1 MKKKTLYT
9 LNVGDQEYEDME
21 GEEDKDNTATT
32 GLLYSEADRCPIC
45 LNCLLEKEIG
55 FPESCNHVF
64 CMTCILKWAETL
76 ASCPIDRKPFQAVF
90 KVSALEGCVKVQV
103 KRQLRETKDKINET
117 SFKKLL
123 SYHENSKSSMRKY
136 IIRDDLLS
144 AKLQDL
150 KIHRKTKHSE
160 MGGKKNAT
168 IKIKKPRRSNQCTSQ
183 YFRNFFSNM
192 FSSSSNTGES
202 SFTCRAYCTEF
213 IEVNEVSALIR
224 QKRQELELSWF
235 PDTLPGIG
243 RIGFIPWNI
252 ETEVL
257 PPIPSVLPRTIFP
270 TSTISL
276 ENFGT
281 SCKGYALAHTQ
292 EGEEKKQT
300 SGTSNT
306 RGSRRKPAATTPTR
320 RSTRNTRA
328 ETVTQSQ
335 RSPVSNN
342 SGCDAPENNNPSV
355 SVSSSAESEKQTRQ
369 APKRKSVRRGRKPP
383 LLKKKLRSSAP
394 PPEKSSSSDSVDE
407 ETAESDT
414 PPVLEKEHQS
424 DEESSNTFTVQ
435 TDVKNKSANGLK
447 SCSEQIE
454 ESEEHIENH
463 DTEEKVESLYS
474 ESCIQN
480 PPVLVEEEEEVQKV
494 ENTGIEDIQKVE
506 NTVIEDIQKVENTGI
521 EEIQKVENTGIED
534 IQKVETTGIEE
545 IKKVDNTGIEEIQ
558 KTENTGIEEI
568 QKTENTGI
576 EEIQKV
582 ENTGIEEIQKVE
594 NTDNEEIQKVE
605 NTDNEEIQ
613 KVENTDNEEIQKVE
627 NTDNEEIQKVEN
639 TDNEAYVFC
648 LESEISENISEKDDD
663 LLENQDQVSGPSE
676 SEVKDIC
683 TDHSPNDSLTCSA
696 SEMEVQ
702 QPIPNLDELS
712 ENAEVVVDE
721 EKVVEVN
728 EEKVKDVNDEEVRE
742 STIVETI
749 DHEDSTV
756 KADQLVDSPK
766 LEFSEGGIIQRVDK
780 TSIESSEIQLPGH
793 VETED
798 AEIITT
804 CDTSGNENFKSIQ
817 DSENNLLKINL
828 NTKLDTSLEEKIDSL
843 VEHPRSTE
851 LPNTHIEQIQKH
863 FSEDNNE
870 MIPMECDSFCSDQNE
885 SGIEL
890 SVNADA
896 KQLNRNSAEHGSQNN
911 MPSSDSVSEKVETLS
926 QPFESPTDMIDK
938 AKKPRTRRSRF
949 HSPSTTWS
957 PNKDTAREKK
967 RSQSPSPKRETGK
980 ESRKSQSPSPKKE
993 SARGR
998 RKSRSQS
1005 PKKDIAKER
1014 SQSQSRSPKKD
1025 STRDGKRSESLSPKR
1040 DTSRENRRSQ
1050 SRVKDYSPR
1059 EKSRSQSR
1067 ERESDRDGPRRER
1080 ERRNRRWSRSRSRSR
1095 SPSRSRTKSKSS
1107 SFGRNDR
1114 DNYSPRWKER
1124 WANDGWRCPRGNDRY
1139 RKSDPEKQNE
1149 NTRKEKNDISPDTDD
1164 PNSADKHRIDCPS
1177 WVTEKINSG
1186 PDPRTRNPEKVKDS
1200 HWEENRNENSGNSW
1214 NKNFGSGWM
1223 SNRGRGNR
1231 GRGTYR
1237 GSFAYIDQSEN
1248 RWQNQKPLSGNSNG
1262 SGNESFKFVEQ
1273 QPYKRKGEQEF
1284 SFDTPADRSGWTSAS
1299 SWAVR
1304 KTLPADVQNYYSRR
1318 GRNSSGSQSGWMR
1331 QEEETTEQDS
1341 NLKDQTNQQGDCSQ
1355 LPINMMQPQ
1364 MNVMPQQMNAQ
1375 HQPMNLFP
1383 YPVPGVHAPLMNI
1396 QRNPFNIHPQLPL
1409 HLHTGVPLIQVAA
1422 PTSVS
1427 QGLPPPP
1434 PPPPPSQQVHYIA
1447 SQPDGKQLQGIPGA
1461 SHVSNSM
1468 STPVLPAP
1476 TAAPGNMET
1485 VQGPSSGN
1493 TSSSSHSKASNAAV
1507 KLAESKVSVTVE
1519 ASADSSKTDKKL
1531 QIQEKAAQEVKLAIK
1546 PFYQNKDITKEEY
1559 KEIVRKA
1566 VDKVCHSKSGEVNST
1581 KVANLVKAYVDK
1593 YKYSRKGSQ
1602 KKTLEEPVSTEKHIG

>member
-9 LNVGDQEYEDME
+9 LNVEDQEYEDME
-21 GEEDKDNTATT
+21 GEENGDNAATT
-32 GLLYSEADRCPIC
+32 GLLYNEADRCPIC
-45 LNCLLEKEIG
+45 LNCLLEKEVG

-90 KVSALEGCVKVQV
+90 KFSALEGCVKVQV
-103 KRQLRETKDKINET
+103 KRQLREIKDKKHES
-117 SFKKLL
+117 SFKEQL
-123 SYHENSKSSMRKY
+123 SCHENSKSCIRKKV
-136 IIRDDLLS
+136 IIREDLLS
-144 AKLQDL
+144 AKFYDL
-150 KIHRKTKHSE
+150 KMIHRNSPYGE
-160 MGGKKNAT
+160 MGGKKNAA
-168 IKIKKPRRSNQCTSQ
+168 IKINKPQRSNQCTSQ
-183 YFRNFFSNM
+183 CFRSFFSNM
-192 FSSSSNTGES
+192 FSSSSHTGES
-202 SFTCRAYCTEF
+202 SFTYRAYCTEF
-213 IEVNEVSALIR
+213 IEVNEISALIR

-257 PPIPSVLPRTIFP
+257 PLISSVLPRTIFP

-281 SCKGYALAHTQ
+281 SCKEYALAHTQ
-292 EGEEKKQT
+292 EGEEKQQT

-328 ETVTQSQ
+328 ETVSQSQ
-335 RSPVSNN
+335 RSLVSNN
-342 SGCDAPENNNPSV
+342 SGFDAPGNNNPKV
-355 SVSSSAESEKQTRQ
+355 SVSSSAESQKQTKQ
-369 APKRKSVRRGRKPP
+369 PPKRKSVRRGRKPP
-383 LLKKKLRSSAP
+383 LLKKKLRSSVP

-424 DEESSNTFTVQ
+424 DIACSNTCTVE
-435 TDVKNKSANGLK
+435 TDVENQSANCSK
-447 SCSEQIE
+447 SGNQQIE
-454 ESEEHIENH
+454 EREEHTENH
-463 DTEEKVESLYS
+463 DIEERVEFSYS
-474 ESCIQN
+474 ESCTQDT
-480 PPVLVEEEEEVQKV
+480 PVLVGQEK
-494 ENTGIEDIQKVE
+494 
-506 NTVIEDIQKVENTGI
+506 
-521 EEIQKVENTGIED
+521 EIQKLENTSIEA
-534 IQKVETTGIEE
+534 KVI
-545 IKKVDNTGIEEIQ
+545 
-558 KTENTGIEEI
+558 
-568 QKTENTGI
+568 
-576 EEIQKV
+576 
-582 ENTGIEEIQKVE
+582 
-594 NTDNEEIQKVE
+594 
-605 NTDNEEIQ
+605 
-613 KVENTDNEEIQKVE
+613 
-627 NTDNEEIQKVEN
+627 
-639 TDNEAYVFC
+639 C
-648 LESEISENISEKDDD
+648 LECDISRNIFEKIGDP
-663 LLENQDQVSGPSE
+663 LENQDQILGPSE
-676 SEVKDIC
+676 SEVKADIC
-683 TDHSPNDSLTCSA
+683 TDHPPNDFLTCSA
-696 SEMEVQ
+696 SEMEVH
-702 QPIPNLDELS
+702 QPVSSPIGELP
-712 ENAEVVVDE
+712 ENAVSV
-721 EKVVEVN
+721 VN
-728 EEKVKDVNDEEVRE
+728 EEKMRE
-742 STIVETI
+742 SLRVEIT
-749 DHEDSTV
+749 DHKDSTV
-756 KADQLVDSPK
+756 KTEEHVESPK
-766 LEFSEGGIIQRVDK
+766 VESSKGEIIQTMDK
-780 TSIESSEIQLPGH
+780 ISIESSESQLFGR

-798 AEIITT
+798 AEIIAA
-804 CDTSGNENFKSIQ
+804 CDTSENENFSSIQ
-817 DSENNLLKINL
+817 DSENNLLKN
-828 NTKLDTSLEEKIDSL
+828 NRPHTTKLDKSLEGKTESL
-843 VEHPRSTE
+843 DPRSTE

-885 SGIEL
+885 SEIEA
-890 SVNADA
+890 SVSADS
-896 KQLNRNSAEHGSQNN
+896 KQLNENSMAHSSENN
-911 MPSSDSVSEKVETLS
+911 MLSSDPANEKVENIS
-926 QPFESPTDMIDK
+926 QPSESPVDIIDK
-938 AKKPRTRRSRF
+938 SKKPRTRRSRF

-957 PNKDTAREKK
+957 PNKDTVQEKK

-980 ESRKSQSPSPKKE
+980 ESRRSRSPSPKKE

-1005 PKKDIAKER
+1005 PKKDIARER
-1014 SQSQSRSPKKD
+1014 RRSQSRSPKRD
-1025 STRDGKRSESLSPKR
+1025 STRDGKRSESLSPRR

-1050 SRVKDYSPR
+1050 SRLKDSSPR
-1059 EKSRSQSR
+1059 EKSRSRSR
-1067 ERESDRDGPRRER
+1067 ERESDRDGQRRDRDR
-1080 ERRNRRWSRSRSRSR
+1080 ERRTRRWSRSRSRSR

-1114 DNYSPRWKER
+1114 DSYSPRWKER
-1124 WANDGWRCPRGNDRY
+1124 WTSDGWRCPRGNDRY

-1149 NTRKEKNDISPDTDD
+1149 NTRKQKSDISSVADD
-1164 PNSADKHRIDCPS
+1164 PNSSDKHRNDCPN

-1200 HWEENRNENSGNSW
+1200 HWEENKNENSGNFW
-1214 NKNFGSGWM
+1214 NKNFGSGWV

-1231 GRGTYR
+1231 GRGTYK
-1237 GSFAYIDQSEN
+1237 GSFAYTDQNEN
-1248 RWQNQKPLSGNSNG
+1248 RWQNRKPLSGNSNS

-1273 QPYKRKGEQEF
+1273 QPYKRKSEQEF

-1318 GRNSSGSQSGWMR
+1318 GRNSSGPQSGWMR

-1341 NLKDQTNQQGDCSQ
+1341 NLKDPTNQQVDGSQ

-1364 MNVMPQQMNAQ
+1364 MNVMQQQMNAQ
-1375 HQPMNLFP
+1375 HQPMNIFP
-1383 YPVPGVHAPLMNI
+1383 YPVGVHASLMNI

-1409 HLHTGVPLIQVAA
+1409 HLHTGVPLMQVAA

-1434 PPPPPSQQVHYIA
+1434 PPPPPSQQVNYIA
-1447 SQPDGKQLQGIPGA
+1447 SQPDGKQLQGIPSA
-1461 SHVSNSM
+1461 SHVSSNM

-1476 TAAPGNMET
+1476 TAAPGNMGT

-1602 KKTLEEPVSTEKHIG
+1602 KKTLEEPVSTEKNIG

>member
-1 MKKKTLYT
+1 MKKKTVYT

-21 GEEDKDNTATT
+21 GEEDKDNTATA

-45 LNCLLEKEIG
+45 LNCLLEKEVG

-64 CMTCILKWAETL
+64 CMTCILKWAETQ

-90 KVSALEGCVKVQV
+90 KISSLEGCVKVQV
-103 KRQLRETKDKINET
+103 KRQLREAKDKINES
-117 SFKKLL
+117 SFKKQL
-123 SYHENSKSSMRKY
+123 SCHENSKSCMRKN
-136 IIRDDLLS
+136 IGEDLLS
-144 AKLQDL
+144 AKLYDL
-150 KIHRKTKHSE
+150 KMHRKTKYSE

-168 IKIKKPRRSNQCTSQ
+168 MKIKKLRRSNQCTSQ
-183 YFRNFFSNM
+183 SFRNSFFNM
-192 FSSSSNTGES
+192 FSSTSHTGDS

-213 IEVNEVSALIR
+213 IEVNEISALIR

-235 PDTLPGIG
+235 PETLPGIG

-257 PPIPSVLPRTIFP
+257 PLIPSVLPRTIFP

-276 ENFGT
+276 QNFGT

-306 RGSRRKPAATTPTR
+306 RGSRRKSAAATPTR

-328 ETVTQSQ
+328 ETVTHSQ
-335 RSPVSNN
+335 RSPPSNN
-342 SGCDAPENNNPSV
+342 SGCDAPDNNNPSL

-383 LLKKKLRSSAP
+383 LLKKKLRSSVP
-394 PPEKSSSSDSVDE
+394 PSEKASSSDSVDE

-414 PPVLEKEHQS
+414 PPVLEKEHLS
-424 DEESSNTFTVQ
+424 DEESRNTCTVQ
-435 TDVKNKSANGLK
+435 TNVENKSANGLK
-447 SCSEQIE
+447 SGSEQIE
-454 ESEEHIENH
+454 ESEEHTENH
-463 DTEEKVESLYS
+463 DTEEKVESSYS
-474 ESCIQN
+474 ESCIQD
-480 PPVLVEEEEEVQKV
+480 PPVLVGEE
-494 ENTGIEDIQKVE
+494 
-506 NTVIEDIQKVENTGI
+506 EDIQKVENTGI
-521 EEIQKVENTGIED
+521 EEVQKVENA
-534 IQKVETTGIEE
+534 GIEE
-545 IKKVDNTGIEEIQ
+545 V
-558 KTENTGIEEI
+558 
-568 QKTENTGI
+568 
-576 EEIQKV
+576 QKV
-582 ENTGIEEIQKVE
+582 ENTGIEEVQKVE
-594 NTDNEEIQKVE
+594 NTGIEVQKIE
-605 NTDNEEIQ
+605 NTDNES
-613 KVENTDNEEIQKVE
+613 N
-627 NTDNEEIQKVEN
+627 
-639 TDNEAYVFC
+639 VFC
-648 LESEISENISEKDDD
+648 LESDISKTISEEGGDA
-663 LLENQDQVSGPSE
+663 LENEDQISLPSE
-676 SEVKDIC
+676 SEVKADIC
-683 TDHSPNDSLTCSA
+683 TDYPLNDSLTCSA
-696 SEMEVQ
+696 SEIEVN
-702 QPIPNLDELS
+702 QPVPSLDDLS
-712 ENAEVVVDE
+712 ENAEIVMVNE

-728 EEKVKDVNDEEVRE
+728 EEKVTDVNDQEVIE
-742 STIVETI
+742 SPIVEII
-749 DHEDSTV
+749 DHNDSTV
-756 KADQLVDSPK
+756 EAEQLVDSPR
-766 LEFSEGGIIQRVDK
+766 LESSEGGIIQTVDK
-780 TSIESSEIQLPGH
+780 TSIEISEIQLPGH
-793 VETED
+793 VETGDTEVM
-798 AEIITT
+798 
-804 CDTSGNENFKSIQ
+804 CDTSGNENFSSIQ
-817 DSENNLLKINL
+817 DSESNLLKNNL
-828 NTKLDTSLEEKIDSL
+828 NTKLDTSLEEKAESL
-843 VEHPRSTE
+843 VEQPRSTE

-870 MIPMECDSFCSDQNE
+870 MIPMECDSYCSDQNE

-890 SVNADA
+890 SVNTDA
-896 KQLNRNSAEHGSQNN
+896 KQLNKNSAEHSSQNN
-911 MPSSDSVSEKVETLS
+911 TPFSDPVSEKVETVS
-926 QPFESPTDMIDK
+926 QPFENPIDMIDK

-967 RSQSPSPKRETGK
+967 RSQSPSPKRETEK
-980 ESRKSQSPSPKKE
+980 ESRKSRSPSPKKE
-993 SARGR
+993 SRGR

-1005 PKKDIAKER
+1005 PKQDIARER
-1014 SQSQSRSPKKD
+1014 RQSQSRSPKRD
-1025 STRDGKRSESLSPKR
+1025 STREGKRSESLSPKR

-1050 SRVKDYSPR
+1050 SRVKDSSPT
-1059 EKSRSQSR
+1059 EKSRSRSR

-1080 ERRNRRWSRSRSRSR
+1080 ERDRERRTRRWSRSRSRSR

-1114 DNYSPRWKER
+1114 DSYSPRWKER

-1139 RKSDPEKQNE
+1139 RKNDPEKQNE
-1149 NTRKEKNDISPDTDD
+1149 NIRKEKNDISPDADD
-1164 PNSADKHRIDCPS
+1164 PNSADKHRNDCSS
-1177 WVTEKINSG
+1177 WVTETINSG
-1186 PDPRTRNPEKVKDS
+1186 PDPRTRHPEKLKDS
-1200 HWEENRNENSGNSW
+1200 PWEENRNENSGNAW

-1237 GSFAYIDQSEN
+1237 GNFVYSDQNEN
-1248 RWQNQKPLSGNSNG
+1248 RWQNRKPLSGNSNG

-1273 QPYKRKGEQEF
+1273 QHYKRKSEQEF

-1331 QEEETTEQDS
+1331 QEEETPEQDS
-1341 NLKDQTNQQGDCSQ
+1341 NLKDQTNQQGDGSQ

-1364 MNVMPQQMNAQ
+1364 MNVMQQQMNAQ
-1375 HQPMNLFP
+1375 HQPMNIFP
-1383 YPVPGVHAPLMNI
+1383 YPMGVHAPLMNI

-1409 HLHTGVPLIQVAA
+1409 HLHTGVPLMQVAA

-1434 PPPPPSQQVHYIA
+1434 PPPPPSQQVNYIA
-1447 SQPDGKQLQGIPGA
+1447 SQPDGKQLQ
-1461 SHVSNSM
+1461 
-1468 STPVLPAP
+1468 
-1476 TAAPGNMET
+1476 
-1485 VQGPSSGN
+1485 
-1493 TSSSSHSKASNAAV
+1493 
-1507 KLAESKVSVTVE
+1507 
-1519 ASADSSKTDKKL
+1519 KL

-1602 KKTLEEPVSTEKHIG
+1602 KKTLEEPVSTEKNIG

>member
-1 MKKKTLYT
+1 MKKKTVYT
-9 LNVGDQEYEDME
+9 LSVGDQEYEDME
-21 GEEDKDNTATT
+21 GEENKDNTTT
-32 GLLYSEADRCPIC
+32 TDLLYNEGDRCPIC
-45 LNCLLEKEIG
+45 LNCLLEKEVG

-90 KVSALEGCVKVQV
+90 KFSALEGCVKVQV
-103 KRQLRETKDKINET
+103 KRQLRETKDKKNENT
-117 SFKKLL
+117 FTKQL
-123 SYHENSKSSMRKY
+123 SCHENSKSCVRRKV
-136 IIRDDLLS
+136 IGEDLLN
-144 AKLQDL
+144 AKFYDL
-150 KIHRKTKHSE
+150 KMHRNSKYSE
-160 MGGKKNAT
+160 MEGKENAT
-168 IKIKKPRRSNQCTSQ
+168 IKIKKPRRSNQCTS
-183 YFRNFFSNM
+183 FRNLFSNM
-192 FSSSSNTGES
+192 FSSSSHTGES

-257 PPIPSVLPRTIFP
+257 PLISSVLPRTIFP

-281 SCKGYALAHTQ
+281 SCKGYALAHAQ

-328 ETVTQSQ
+328 ETVSQSQ

-342 SGCDAPENNNPSV
+342 SGCDTPDNNNPSV

-383 LLKKKLRSSAP
+383 LLKKKLRSSV

-414 PPVLEKEHQS
+414 PAVLEKEHQS
-424 DEESSNTFTVQ
+424 DAESSNTCTMQ
-435 TDVKNKSANGLK
+435 TNVENESANGFR
-447 SCSEQIE
+447 SCSEQTE
-454 ESEEHIENH
+454 ESEEHTKNH
-463 DTEEKVESLYS
+463 GTEERVDSSYS
-474 ESCIQN
+474 ESCPQG
-480 PPVLVEEEEEVQKV
+480 PPVLVGEEEEVQQV
-494 ENTGIEDIQKVE
+494 ENIGIEANVL
-506 NTVIEDIQKVENTGI
+506 
-521 EEIQKVENTGIED
+521 
-534 IQKVETTGIEE
+534 
-545 IKKVDNTGIEEIQ
+545 
-558 KTENTGIEEI
+558 
-568 QKTENTGI
+568 
-576 EEIQKV
+576 
-582 ENTGIEEIQKVE
+582 
-594 NTDNEEIQKVE
+594 
-605 NTDNEEIQ
+605 
-613 KVENTDNEEIQKVE
+613 
-627 NTDNEEIQKVEN
+627 
-639 TDNEAYVFC
+639 C
-648 LESEISENISEKDDD
+648 LESEISKNISEKGGDP
-663 LLENQDQVSGPSE
+663 LENQDQISGPSE
-676 SEVKDIC
+676 SEIKADLC
-683 TDHSPNDSLTCSA
+683 TDRPPNDFLTCSA
-696 SEMEVQ
+696 SETEVD
-702 QPIPNLDELS
+702 QPIPSPNELP
-712 ENAEVVVDE
+712 EDAELVVHE
-721 EKVVEVN
+721 EKVIEVN
-728 EEKVKDVNDEEVRE
+728 EEKVRE
-742 STIVETI
+742 SPLVEII
-749 DHEDSTV
+749 DHENSTV
-756 KADQLVDSPK
+756 KTEQLVDSPK
-766 LEFSEGGIIQRVDK
+766 LESSEGGITETVDR
-780 TSIESSEIQLPGH
+780 TSIESSEVQLPGH

-798 AEIITT
+798 AEIIAV
-804 CDTSGNENFKSIQ
+804 CGTSGNENFNSIQ
-817 DSENNLLKINL
+817 DSENNLLKNNL
-828 NTKLDTSLEEKIDSL
+828 NTKLDRCLEEKTESL
-843 VEHPRSTE
+843 VEHPGPTE

-870 MIPMECDSFCSDQNE
+870 MKCDSFCSDQNE

-890 SVNADA
+890 SINADA
-896 KQLNRNSAEHGSQNN
+896 KQLNKNSVEHTSQNN
-911 MPSSDSVSEKVETLS
+911 MPSSDPANEKVETVS
-926 QPFESPTDMIDK
+926 QPFESPIDVIDK

-967 RSQSPSPKRETGK
+967 RSQSPSPKRETEK
-980 ESRKSQSPSPKKE
+980 ESRKSRSPSPKKE
-993 SARGR
+993 SVRGR

-1005 PKKDIAKER
+1005 PKKDIARER
-1014 SQSQSRSPKKD
+1014 RRSQSRSPKKD
-1025 STRDGKRSESLSPKR
+1025 STREGKKSESLSPKR
-1040 DTSRENRRSQ
+1040 DTPRENRRSQ
-1050 SRVKDYSPR
+1050 SRMKDSSPR
-1059 EKSRSQSR
+1059 EKSSSGSR
-1067 ERESDRDGPRRER
+1067 ERESDRDGPRRDRDRDRDRDR
-1080 ERRNRRWSRSRSRSR
+1080 ERRARRWSRSRSRSR

-1114 DNYSPRWKER
+1114 DGYSPRWKER
-1124 WANDGWRCPRGNDRY
+1124 WTNDGWRCPRGNDRY
-1139 RKSDPEKQNE
+1139 RKHDPEKQNE
-1149 NTRKEKNDISPDTDD
+1149 NIRKEKNDISPDADGT
-1164 PNSADKHRIDCPS
+1164 NSADKHRNDCPT

-1186 PDPRTRNPEKVKDS
+1186 PDPRTRNPEKLKES

-1237 GSFAYIDQSEN
+1237 GGFAYTDQSEN

-1273 QPYKRKGEQEF
+1273 QPYKRKSEQEF

-1318 GRNSSGSQSGWMR
+1318 GRNSSGAQSGWMR

-1341 NLKDQTNQQGDCSQ
+1341 NLKDQTNQQSDGSQ

-1364 MNVMPQQMNAQ
+1364 MNVMQQQMNTQ
-1375 HQPMNLFP
+1375 HQPVNIFP
-1383 YPVPGVHAPLMNI
+1383 YPVGVHAPLMNI
-1396 QRNPFNIHPQLPL
+1396 QRSPFNIHPQLPL
-1409 HLHTGVPLIQVAA
+1409 HMHTGVPLMQVAA

-1434 PPPPPSQQVHYIA
+1434 PPPPPSQQVSYIA
-1447 SQPDGKQLQGIPGA
+1447 PQTDGKQLQGIPSA
-1461 SHVSNSM
+1461 SHVSNNM

-1476 TAAPGNMET
+1476 TAAPGNVGT

-1493 TSSSSHSKASNAAV
+1493 TPSSSHSKASNAAV

-1602 KKTLEEPVSTEKHIG
+1602 KKTLEEPVSTEKNIG

>member
-1 MKKKTLYT
+1 MKRKTVYT
-9 LNVGDQEYEDME
+9 LNVGDREYEDME
-21 GEEDKDNTATT
+21 GEENKDNTATT

-45 LNCLLEKEIG
+45 LNCLLEKEVG

-64 CMTCILKWAETL
+64 CMTCILKWAEIL
-76 ASCPIDRKPFQAVF
+76 ASCPVDRKPFQAVF
-90 KVSALEGCVKVQV
+90 KLSALEGCVKVQV
-103 KRQLRETKDKINET
+103 RRQLRETKDKTES
-117 SFKKLL
+117 SFKKQL
-123 SYHENSKSSMRKY
+123 SCCENSKSYMRKKVKE
-136 IIRDDLLS
+136 DLLS
-144 AKLQDL
+144 AKLNDL
-150 KIHRKTKHSE
+150 KMTHRNSSHSE
-160 MGGKKNAT
+160 MEGKKNGT
-168 IKIKKPRRSNQCTSQ
+168 LKINKPQRANQCTSQ
-183 YFRNFFSNM
+183 CFRNFFSNM
-192 FSSSSNTGES
+192 FSSSNHTGES
-202 SFTCRAYCTEF
+202 SFTCRTYCTELG
-213 IEVNEVSALIR
+213 EVSEMSALIR

-235 PDTLPGIG
+235 PHMSPGAG

-252 ETEVL
+252 ETQVL
-257 PPIPSVLPRTIFP
+257 PLISPVLPRTIFP

-276 ENFGT
+276 ENLGT

-306 RGSRRKPAATTPTR
+306 RGTRRKPAATTPTR
-320 RSTRNTRA
+320 RSTRNVRA
-328 ETVTQSQ
+328 EAAGQSQ

-342 SGCDAPENNNPSV
+342 SGCDAPDNSSPSV
-355 SVSSSAESEKQTRQ
+355 SIPSSAASEKQTRQ

-383 LLKKKLRSSAP
+383 LLKKKLRSSIPA
-394 PPEKSSSSDSVDE
+394 PEKSSSSDSVDE

-414 PPVLEKEHQS
+414 LPVIEKEHQS
-424 DEESSNTFTVQ
+424 DVESGNSCTVQ
-435 TDVKNKSANGLK
+435 ASVENVSADNLK
-447 SCSEQIE
+447 SCNEQVE
-454 ESEEHIENH
+454 ESEEHTENH
-463 DTEEKVESLYS
+463 DPEEAVESSYS
-474 ESCIQN
+474 ESHTQD
-480 PPVLVEEEEEVQKV
+480 PPELVEEEEETQKV
-494 ENTGIEDIQKVE
+494 ENTSIEANVLCL
-506 NTVIEDIQKVENTGI
+506 VS
-521 EEIQKVENTGIED
+521 
-534 IQKVETTGIEE
+534 ETP
-545 IKKVDNTGIEEIQ
+545 
-558 KTENTGIEEI
+558 
-568 QKTENTGI
+568 
-576 EEIQKV
+576 
-582 ENTGIEEIQKVE
+582 
-594 NTDNEEIQKVE
+594 
-605 NTDNEEIQ
+605 
-613 KVENTDNEEIQKVE
+613 
-627 NTDNEEIQKVEN
+627 
-639 TDNEAYVFC
+639 
-648 LESEISENISEKDDD
+648 ENISGKGGD
-663 LLENQDQVSGPSE
+663 LLENQDQTSGPSE
-676 SEVKDIC
+676 SEVKADKC
-683 TDHSPNDSLTCSA
+683 TDDHSNDFLTCSG
-696 SEMEVQ
+696 SE
-702 QPIPNLDELS
+702 IELHEPVPS
-712 ENAEVVVDE
+712 LGEFPENAVSV
-721 EKVVEVN
+721 VN
-728 EEKVKDVNDEEVRE
+728 EEKVMENPVVEV
-742 STIVETI
+742 I
-749 DHEDSTV
+749 DHKDSIV
-756 KADQLVDSPK
+756 KTEQLVDSPT
-766 LEFSEGGIIQRVDK
+766 LGSSESKIIQTVDK
-780 TSIESSEIQLPGH
+780 KSIESSEVQLLGH

-798 AEIITT
+798 VEITT
-804 CDTSGNENFKSIQ
+804 ACDTSENENFNSMQ
-817 DSENNLLKINL
+817 DSRSNLLQNNL
-828 NTKLDTSLEEKIDSL
+828 NTKLDKCSGEKTESPN
-843 VEHPRSTE
+843 EHSRSAE
-851 LPNTHIEQIQKH
+851 LPHTHIEQIQKH

-885 SGIEL
+885 SEIEP
-890 SVNADA
+890 SVNADT
-896 KQLNRNSAEHGSQNN
+896 KQLNENSVEQSSQNN
-911 MPSSDSVSEKVETLS
+911 MLSSDPANEKVETVS
-926 QPFESPTDMIDK
+926 QPSESPVDVIEK

-993 SARGR
+993 SSRGR

-1005 PKKDIAKER
+1005 PKQDIVRER
-1014 SQSQSRSPKKD
+1014 RRSQSRSPKRD
-1025 STRDGKRSESLSPKR
+1025 SMREGKRSVSLSPKR

-1050 SRVKDYSPR
+1050 SRVKDSSPR
-1059 EKSRSQSR
+1059 EKSRSRSR
-1067 ERESDRDGPRRER
+1067 ERESDRDGSRRDRDR
-1080 ERRNRRWSRSRSRSR
+1080 ERRTRRWSRSRSRSR
-1095 SPSRSRTKSKSS
+1095 SPSRSRTKIKSS

-1114 DNYSPRWKER
+1114 DTYSPRWKER

-1139 RKSDPEKQNE
+1139 RKNDPEKQNE
-1149 NTRKEKNDISPDTDD
+1149 NTRKEKNDISSDAADD
-1164 PNSADKHRIDCPS
+1164 PNSADKHRNDCPS

-1186 PDPRTRNPEKVKDS
+1186 PDPRTRNPEKLKDS

-1237 GSFAYIDQSEN
+1237 GGFAYTDQNEN
-1248 RWQNQKPLSGNSNG
+1248 RWQNRKPLSGNSNS

-1273 QPYKRKGEQEF
+1273 QPYKRKNEQEF

-1318 GRNSSGSQSGWMR
+1318 GRNSSGPQSGWMR

-1341 NLKDQTNQQGDCSQ
+1341 NLKDQTNQHGDGSQ

-1364 MNVMPQQMNAQ
+1364 MNVMQQQMNAQ
-1375 HQPMNLFP
+1375 QQPMNIFP
-1383 YPVPGVHAPLMNI
+1383 YPVGVHAPLMNI

-1409 HLHTGVPLIQVAA
+1409 HLHTGVPLMQVAA

-1434 PPPPPSQQVHYIA
+1434 PPPPPSQQVSYIA
-1447 SQPDGKQLQGIPGA
+1447 SQPDGKQLQGIPSA
-1461 SHVSNSM
+1461 SHVSNNM

-1476 TAAPGNMET
+1476 TAAPGNLGT

-1493 TSSSSHSKASNAAV
+1493 TSSSSHSKSSNAAV
-1507 KLAESKVSVTVE
+1507 KLTESKVSVTVE

-1602 KKTLEEPVSTEKHIG
+1602 KKTLEEPVSTEKNIG

>member
-1 MKKKTLYT
+1 MKKKTVYT

-21 GEEDKDNTATT
+21 GEEDKDNTATN

-45 LNCLLEKEIG
+45 LNCLLGKEVG

-64 CMTCILKWAETL
+64 CMTCILKWAETQ

-90 KVSALEGCVKVQV
+90 KISSLEGCVKVQV
-103 KRQLRETKDKINET
+103 KRQLREAKDKINES
-117 SFKKLL
+117 SFKKQL
-123 SYHENSKSSMRKY
+123 SCHENSKSCMRKN
-136 IIRDDLLS
+136 IGEDLLS
-144 AKLQDL
+144 AKLYDL
-150 KIHRKTKHSE
+150 KMHRKTKYSE
-160 MGGKKNAT
+160 MRGKKNAT
-168 IKIKKPRRSNQCTSQ
+168 MKIKKLRRSNQCTSQ
-183 YFRNFFSNM
+183 SFRNSSFNM
-192 FSSSSNTGES
+192 FSSTSHTGDT

-213 IEVNEVSALIR
+213 IEVNEISALIR

-257 PPIPSVLPRTIFP
+257 PLIPSVLPRTVFP

-276 ENFGT
+276 RNFGT

-306 RGSRRKPAATTPTR
+306 RGSRRKSAAATPTR

-328 ETVTQSQ
+328 ETVTHSQ
-335 RSPVSNN
+335 RSPASNN
-342 SGCDAPENNNPSV
+342 SGCDAPDNNNPSL

-383 LLKKKLRSSAP
+383 LLKKKLRSSVP
-394 PPEKSSSSDSVDE
+394 PSEKASSSDSVDE

-414 PPVLEKEHQS
+414 PPVLEKEHLS
-424 DEESSNTFTVQ
+424 DEESRNTCTVQ
-435 TDVKNKSANGLK
+435 TNVENKSANGLK

-454 ESEEHIENH
+454 ESEEHTENH
-463 DTEEKVESLYS
+463 DTEEKVESSYS
-474 ESCIQN
+474 ESCIQD
-480 PPVLVEEEEEVQKV
+480 PPVLVGEEEDVQKVENTGIEEVQKVENAGIEVQKVENTGIEEVQKV
-494 ENTGIEDIQKVE
+494 ENTGIEEVQK
-506 NTVIEDIQKVENTGI
+506 I
-521 EEIQKVENTGIED
+521 
-534 IQKVETTGIEE
+534 
-545 IKKVDNTGIEEIQ
+545 
-558 KTENTGIEEI
+558 
-568 QKTENTGI
+568 
-576 EEIQKV
+576 
-582 ENTGIEEIQKVE
+582 E
-594 NTDNEEIQKVE
+594 NTDNES
-605 NTDNEEIQ
+605 N
-613 KVENTDNEEIQKVE
+613 
-627 NTDNEEIQKVEN
+627 
-639 TDNEAYVFC
+639 VFC
-648 LESEISENISEKDDD
+648 LESDISKTISEEGGDA
-663 LLENQDQVSGPSE
+663 LENEDQISLPSE
-676 SEVKDIC
+676 SEVKADIC
-683 TDHSPNDSLTCSA
+683 TDYPPNDSLTCSA
-696 SEMEVQ
+696 SEIEVH
-702 QPIPNLDELS
+702 QPVPSLDELS
-712 ENAEVVVDE
+712 ENAEIVMVNE

-728 EEKVKDVNDEEVRE
+728 EEKVTDVNDQEVIE
-742 STIVETI
+742 SPTVEII
-749 DHEDSTV
+749 DHNDSTV
-756 KADQLVDSPK
+756 EAEQLVDSPK
-766 LEFSEGGIIQRVDK
+766 LESSEGGIIQTVDK

-793 VETED
+793 VETGDTEVM
-798 AEIITT
+798 
-804 CDTSGNENFKSIQ
+804 CDTSGNENFNSIQ
-817 DSENNLLKINL
+817 DSESTLLKNNL
-828 NTKLDTSLEEKIDSL
+828 NTKLDTSLEEKAESL
-843 VEHPRSTE
+843 VEQPRSTE

-870 MIPMECDSFCSDQNE
+870 MIPMECDSYCSDQNE

-890 SVNADA
+890 SVNTDA
-896 KQLNRNSAEHGSQNN
+896 KQLNKNSAEHSSQNN
-911 MPSSDSVSEKVETLS
+911 MPFSDPVSEKVETVS
-926 QPFESPTDMIDK
+926 QPFENPIDMIDK

-993 SARGR
+993 SSRGR

-1005 PKKDIAKER
+1005 PKQDIARER
-1014 SQSQSRSPKKD
+1014 RQSQSRSPKRD
-1025 STRDGKRSESLSPKR
+1025 STREGKRSESLSPKR

-1050 SRVKDYSPR
+1050 SRVKDSSPT
-1059 EKSRSQSR
+1059 EKSRSRSR

-1080 ERRNRRWSRSRSRSR
+1080 ERDRERRTRRWSRSRSRSR

-1114 DNYSPRWKER
+1114 DSYSPRWKER

-1139 RKSDPEKQNE
+1139 RKNDAEKQNE
-1149 NTRKEKNDISPDTDD
+1149 NTRKEKNDISPDADD
-1164 PNSADKHRIDCPS
+1164 PNSADKHRNDCSS
-1177 WVTEKINSG
+1177 WVTETINSG
-1186 PDPRTRNPEKVKDS
+1186 PDPRTRHPEKLKDS
-1200 HWEENRNENSGNSW
+1200 PWEENRNENSGNAW
-1214 NKNFGSGWM
+1214 NKNFGSGWI

-1237 GSFAYIDQSEN
+1237 GNFVYSDQNEN
-1248 RWQNQKPLSGNSNG
+1248 RWQNRKPLSGNSNG

-1273 QPYKRKGEQEF
+1273 QHYKRKSEQEF

-1331 QEEETTEQDS
+1331 QEEETPEQDS
-1341 NLKDQTNQQGDCSQ
+1341 NLKDQTNQQGDGSQ

-1364 MNVMPQQMNAQ
+1364 MNVMQQQMNAQ
-1375 HQPMNLFP
+1375 HQPMNIFP
-1383 YPVPGVHAPLMNI
+1383 YPMGVHAPLMNI

-1409 HLHTGVPLIQVAA
+1409 HLHTGVPLMQVAA

-1434 PPPPPSQQVHYIA
+1434 PPPPPSQQVNYIT

-1461 SHVSNSM
+1461 SHVTNNM

-1476 TAAPGNMET
+1476 TAAPANMET

-1493 TSSSSHSKASNAAV
+1493 ASSSSHSKASNAAV

-1602 KKTLEEPVSTEKHIG
+1602 KKTLEEPVSTEKNIG

>member
-1 MKKKTLYT
+1 MKKKTVYT

-21 GEEDKDNTATT
+21 GEENKDNTATT
-32 GLLYSEADRCPIC
+32 DLLYSEADRCPIC
-45 LNCLLEKEIG
+45 LNCLLEKEVG

-90 KVSALEGCVKVQV
+90 KVSALEDCVKVQV
-103 KRQLRETKDKINET
+103 KRQLRETKDKINKS
-117 SFKKLL
+117 SFKKQL
-123 SYHENSKSSMRKY
+123 SCHENSKSCMRKKP
-136 IIRDDLLS
+136 IEDLLS
-144 AKLQDL
+144 AKLHDL
-150 KIHRKTKHSE
+150 KMHRNINYNE
-160 MGGKKNAT
+160 IRGKKNAI

-183 YFRNFFSNM
+183 YFRNLFSNI
-192 FSSSSNTGES
+192 FSSSSQTGES

-213 IEVNEVSALIR
+213 IEVNEISALIR

-235 PDTLPGIG
+235 PDTFPGIG

-257 PPIPSVLPRTIFP
+257 PLISSVLPRTIFP

-292 EGEEKKQT
+292 EGDEKKQT

-306 RGSRRKPAATTPTR
+306 RGSRRKPAAATPTR

-328 ETVTQSQ
+328 ETISQSQ
-335 RSPVSNN
+335 RSPVSHN
-342 SGCDAPENNNPSV
+342 SGCDVPDNNNPSV

-369 APKRKSVRRGRKPP
+369 AAKRKSIRRGRKPP
-383 LLKKKLRSSAP
+383 LLKKKLRSSVP
-394 PPEKSSSSDSVDE
+394 SPEKSSSSDSVDE

-414 PPVLEKEHQS
+414 LPLLEKEHQS
-424 DEESSNTFTVQ
+424 DEESSNTCAVQ
-435 TDVKNKSANGLK
+435 INAESKSANGFK

-454 ESEEHIENH
+454 ESEDHTEKH
-463 DTEEKVESLYS
+463 DAEERVESSYS
-474 ESCIQN
+474 ESYTQD
-480 PPVLVEEEEEVQKV
+480 PPVLIGKEEEVQKA
-494 ENTGIEDIQKVE
+494 ENTGIEA
-506 NTVIEDIQKVENTGI
+506 N
-521 EEIQKVENTGIED
+521 
-534 IQKVETTGIEE
+534 
-545 IKKVDNTGIEEIQ
+545 
-558 KTENTGIEEI
+558 
-568 QKTENTGI
+568 
-576 EEIQKV
+576 
-582 ENTGIEEIQKVE
+582 
-594 NTDNEEIQKVE
+594 
-605 NTDNEEIQ
+605 
-613 KVENTDNEEIQKVE
+613 
-627 NTDNEEIQKVEN
+627 
-639 TDNEAYVFC
+639 VFC
-648 LESEISENISEKDDD
+648 LESEISTGKGDDP
-663 LLENQDQVSGPSE
+663 LENQDQISQHSE
-676 SEVKDIC
+676 SEVKADIG
-683 TDHSPNDSLTCSA
+683 TDHPPNDFLTCSA
-696 SEMEVQ
+696 SEIEVH
-702 QPIPNLDELS
+702 QPLPSSGELS
-712 ENAEVVVDE
+712 ENAELVVNEENIVEVSEERIVEISEENVVEVSE
-721 EKVVEVN
+721 EKVTDVDD
-728 EEKVKDVNDEEVRE
+728 EKVIE
-742 STIVETI
+742 SPIVEII
-749 DHEDSTV
+749 DHKDSAV
-756 KADQLVDSPK
+756 KAEQLVDSPK
-766 LEFSEGGIIQRVDK
+766 LEFSEGEIIQTMDEIA
-780 TSIESSEIQLPGH
+780 IESSEVQLPGH
-793 VETED
+793 VETVD
-798 AEIITT
+798 AEIIATY
-804 CDTSGNENFKSIQ
+804 DTSGNENFNGIQ
-817 DSENNLLKINL
+817 DSENNLLESNL
-828 NTKLDTSLEEKIDSL
+828 NTNLDKSLEEKTESL
-843 VEHPRSTE
+843 VECARSTE

-896 KQLNRNSAEHGSQNN
+896 KQLNKNSTEHSSQNN
-911 MPSSDSVSEKVETLS
+911 MPTSDPVNEKAETIS
-926 QPFESPTDMIDK
+926 QSFESSLDMTDK

-957 PNKDTAREKK
+957 PNKDTVQERK

-980 ESRKSQSPSPKKE
+980 EDKKSRSPSPKKE
-993 SARGR
+993 PMRGR

-1005 PKKDIAKER
+1005 PKKDTVRER
-1014 SQSQSRSPKKD
+1014 GQSQSQSPKRD
-1025 STRDGKRSESLSPKR
+1025 STREEKRSESLSPKR

-1050 SRVKDYSPR
+1050 SRVKDSSPR
-1059 EKSRSQSR
+1059 DKSRSQSR
-1067 ERESDRDGPRRER
+1067 EREGDRDGPRRDREK
-1080 ERRNRRWSRSRSRSR
+1080 ERRTRRWSRSRSRSR
-1095 SPSRSRTKSKSS
+1095 SPSRCRTKSKSS

-1114 DNYSPRWKER
+1114 DNYSPRWKEK
-1124 WANDGWRCPRGNDRY
+1124 WANDGWRCPRGNDWY
-1139 RKSDPEKQNE
+1139 RKNDPEKPNE
-1149 NTRKEKNDISPDTDD
+1149 NTRKEKNDISSNADD
-1164 PNSADKHRIDCPS
+1164 PNSADKHRNYCPN

-1186 PDPRTRNPEKVKDS
+1186 PDPRTRNPDKLKDS
-1200 HWEENRNENSGNSW
+1200 YWEENRNENSGNSW
-1214 NKNFGSGWM
+1214 NKNYGSGWM

-1237 GSFAYIDQSEN
+1237 GSFAYADQNEN
-1248 RWQNQKPLSGNSNG
+1248 RWQNRKPLSGNSNG

-1273 QPYKRKGEQEF
+1273 QPYKRKSEQEF

-1304 KTLPADVQNYYSRR
+1304 RTLPADVQNYYSRR

-1331 QEEETTEQDS
+1331 QEEETAEQDS
-1341 NLKDQTNQQGDCSQ
+1341 NLKDQTNQQGDASQ

-1364 MNVMPQQMNAQ
+1364 MNVMQPQVNTQ
-1375 HQPMNLFP
+1375 HQPMSIFP
-1383 YPVPGVHAPLMNI
+1383 YAVGVHAPLVNI
-1396 QRNPFNIHPQLPL
+1396 QRGPFNIHPQLPL
-1409 HLHTGVPLIQVAA
+1409 HLHTGVPLMQVAA

-1434 PPPPPSQQVHYIA
+1434 PPPPPSQQVNYIA

-1461 SHVSNSM
+1461 SHVSNNM
-1468 STPVLPAP
+1468 STPVLPAL
-1476 TAAPGNMET
+1476 TAAPGNVET

-1493 TSSSSHSKASNAAV
+1493 TSSSSHSKASSAAV
-1507 KLAESKVSVTVE
+1507 KLAES
-1519 ASADSSKTDKKL
+1519 KKL

-1602 KKTLEEPVSTEKHIG
+1602 KKSLEEPVCAEKNIG

>member
-1 MKKKTLYT
+1 MKKKTVYT

-45 LNCLLEKEIG
+45 LNCLLGKEVG

-64 CMTCILKWAETL
+64 CMTCILKWAETQ

-90 KVSALEGCVKVQV
+90 KISSLEGCVKVQV
-103 KRQLRETKDKINET
+103 KRQLREAKDKINES
-117 SFKKLL
+117 SFKKQL
-123 SYHENSKSSMRKY
+123 SCHENSKSCMRKN
-136 IIRDDLLS
+136 IGEDLLS
-144 AKLQDL
+144 AKLYDL
-150 KIHRKTKHSE
+150 KMHRKTKYSE
-160 MGGKKNAT
+160 MGGKKNA
-168 IKIKKPRRSNQCTSQ
+168 IMKIKKLRRSNQCTSQ
-183 YFRNFFSNM
+183 SFRNSSFNM
-192 FSSSSNTGES
+192 FSSTSHTGDT

-213 IEVNEVSALIR
+213 IEVNEISALIR

-257 PPIPSVLPRTIFP
+257 PLIPSVLPRTLFP
-270 TSTISL
+270 TNTISL
-276 ENFGT
+276 QNFGT

-306 RGSRRKPAATTPTR
+306 RGSRRKSAAATPTR

-328 ETVTQSQ
+328 ETVTHSQ
-335 RSPVSNN
+335 RSPTSNN
-342 SGCDAPENNNPSV
+342 SGCDAPDNNNPSL

-383 LLKKKLRSSAP
+383 LLKKKLRSSVP
-394 PPEKSSSSDSVDE
+394 PSEKASSSDSVDE

-414 PPVLEKEHQS
+414 PPVLEKEHLS
-424 DEESSNTFTVQ
+424 DEESRNTCTVQ
-435 TDVKNKSANGLK
+435 TNVENKSANGLK

-454 ESEEHIENH
+454 ESEEHTENH
-463 DTEEKVESLYS
+463 DTEEKVESSYS
-474 ESCIQN
+474 ESCIQD
-480 PPVLVEEEEEVQKV
+480 PPVLVGEEEDVQKVENTGIEEVQKVENAGIEEVQKV
-494 ENTGIEDIQKVE
+494 ENTGIEV
-506 NTVIEDIQKVENTGI
+506 QKVENTGI
-521 EEIQKVENTGIED
+521 EEV
-534 IQKVETTGIEE
+534 
-545 IKKVDNTGIEEIQ
+545 
-558 KTENTGIEEI
+558 
-568 QKTENTGI
+568 
-576 EEIQKV
+576 QKV
-582 ENTGIEEIQKVE
+582 ENTGIEEVQKIE
-594 NTDNEEIQKVE
+594 NTDNES
-605 NTDNEEIQ
+605 N
-613 KVENTDNEEIQKVE
+613 
-627 NTDNEEIQKVEN
+627 
-639 TDNEAYVFC
+639 VFC
-648 LESEISENISEKDDD
+648 LESDISKTISEEGGDV
-663 LLENQDQVSGPSE
+663 LENEDQISLPSE
-676 SEVKDIC
+676 SEVKADIC
-683 TDHSPNDSLTCSA
+683 TDYPPNDSLTCSA
-696 SEMEVQ
+696 SEIEVH
-702 QPIPNLDELS
+702 QPVPSLDELS
-712 ENAEVVVDE
+712 ENAEIVMVNE
-721 EKVVEVN
+721 EKGVEVN
-728 EEKVKDVNDEEVRE
+728 EEKVTDVNDQEVIE
-742 STIVETI
+742 SPIVEII
-749 DHEDSTV
+749 DHNDSTV
-756 KADQLVDSPK
+756 EAEQLVGSPK
-766 LEFSEGGIIQRVDK
+766 LESSEGGIIQTVDK
-780 TSIESSEIQLPGH
+780 TSIEISEIQLPGP
-793 VETED
+793 VETGDTEVM
-798 AEIITT
+798 
-804 CDTSGNENFKSIQ
+804 CDTSGNENFNSIQ
-817 DSENNLLKINL
+817 DSESNLLKNNL
-828 NTKLDTSLEEKIDSL
+828 NTKLDTSLEEKAESL
-843 VEHPRSTE
+843 VEQPRSTE

-870 MIPMECDSFCSDQNE
+870 MIPMECDSYCSDQNE

-890 SVNADA
+890 SVNTDA
-896 KQLNRNSAEHGSQNN
+896 KQLNKNSTEHSSQNN
-911 MPSSDSVSEKVETLS
+911 MPFSDPVSEKVETVS
-926 QPFESPTDMIDK
+926 QPFENPIDMIDK

-993 SARGR
+993 SSRGR

-1005 PKKDIAKER
+1005 PKQDIARER
-1014 SQSQSRSPKKD
+1014 RQSQSRSPKRD
-1025 STRDGKRSESLSPKR
+1025 STREGKRSESLSPKR

-1050 SRVKDYSPR
+1050 SRVKDSSPT
-1059 EKSRSQSR
+1059 EKSRSRSR

-1080 ERRNRRWSRSRSRSR
+1080 ERDRERRTRRWSRSRSRSR

-1114 DNYSPRWKER
+1114 DSYSSRWKER

-1139 RKSDPEKQNE
+1139 RKNDAEKQNE
-1149 NTRKEKNDISPDTDD
+1149 NTRKEKNDISPDADD
-1164 PNSADKHRIDCPS
+1164 PNSADKHRNDCSS
-1177 WVTEKINSG
+1177 WVTETINSG
-1186 PDPRTRNPEKVKDS
+1186 PDPRTRHPEKLKDS
-1200 HWEENRNENSGNSW
+1200 PWEENRNENSGNAW

-1237 GSFAYIDQSEN
+1237 GNFVYSDQNEN
-1248 RWQNQKPLSGNSNG
+1248 RWQNRKPLSGNSNG

-1273 QPYKRKGEQEF
+1273 QHYKRKSEQEF

-1331 QEEETTEQDS
+1331 QEEETPEQDS
-1341 NLKDQTNQQGDCSQ
+1341 NLKDQTNQQGDGSQ

-1364 MNVMPQQMNAQ
+1364 MNVMQQQMNAQ
-1375 HQPMNLFP
+1375 HQPMNMFP
-1383 YPVPGVHAPLMNI
+1383 YPMGVHAPLMNI

-1409 HLHTGVPLIQVAA
+1409 HLHTGVPLMQVAA

-1434 PPPPPSQQVHYIA
+1434 PPPPPSQQVNYIA
-1447 SQPDGKQLQGIPGA
+1447 SQPDGKQLQ
-1461 SHVSNSM
+1461 
-1468 STPVLPAP
+1468 
-1476 TAAPGNMET
+1476 
-1485 VQGPSSGN
+1485 
-1493 TSSSSHSKASNAAV
+1493 
-1507 KLAESKVSVTVE
+1507 
-1519 ASADSSKTDKKL
+1519 
-1531 QIQEKAAQEVKLAIK
+1531 
-1546 PFYQNKDITKEEY
+1546 
-1559 KEIVRKA
+1559 
-1566 VDKVCHSKSGEVNST
+1566 VCHSKSGEVNST

-1602 KKTLEEPVSTEKHIG
+1602 KKTLEEPVSTEKNIG

>member
-1 MKKKTLYT
+1 MKKKTVYT

-45 LNCLLEKEIG
+45 LNCLLEKEVG

-64 CMTCILKWAETL
+64 CMSCILKWAETQ

-90 KVSALEGCVKVQV
+90 KISALEGCVKVQV
-103 KRQLRETKDKINET
+103 KRQLREARDKINES
-117 SFKKLL
+117 SFKKQL
-123 SYHENSKSSMRKY
+123 SCHENSKSCMRKN
-136 IIRDDLLS
+136 IGEDLLS
-144 AKLQDL
+144 AKLYDL
-150 KIHRKTKHSE
+150 KMHRKTKYSE

-168 IKIKKPRRSNQCTSQ
+168 MKIKKLRRSNQCTNQ
-183 YFRNFFSNM
+183 YFRNSFSNI
-192 FSSSSNTGES
+192 FSSTSHTGDS

-213 IEVNEVSALIR
+213 IEVNEISALIR

-235 PDTLPGIG
+235 PDTLPAIG
-243 RIGFIPWNI
+243 RIGFIPWNT

-257 PPIPSVLPRTIFP
+257 PLIPSVLPRTIFP

-306 RGSRRKPAATTPTR
+306 RGSRRKSAAATPTR
-320 RSTRNTRA
+320 RSTRNTRT
-328 ETVTQSQ
+328 ETVTHSQ
-335 RSPVSNN
+335 RSPASNN
-342 SGCDAPENNNPSV
+342 SGYDAPENSNPSL

-383 LLKKKLRSSAP
+383 LLKKKLRSSVP
-394 PPEKSSSSDSVDE
+394 PSEKASSSDSVDE

-414 PPVLEKEHQS
+414 PPVLEKEHLS
-424 DEESSNTFTVQ
+424 DEESRNTCTVQ
-435 TDVKNKSANGLK
+435 TNAENKSANGLK

-454 ESEEHIENH
+454 ESEEHTENH
-463 DTEEKVESLYS
+463 DTEEKVESSYS
-474 ESCIQN
+474 ESCIQD
-480 PPVLVEEEEEVQKV
+480 PPILIGEEEDVQKVENMGIEEIKKIENAGIEEVQKV
-494 ENTGIEDIQKVE
+494 ENTGIEEV
-506 NTVIEDIQKVENTGI
+506 
-521 EEIQKVENTGIED
+521 
-534 IQKVETTGIEE
+534 
-545 IKKVDNTGIEEIQ
+545 
-558 KTENTGIEEI
+558 
-568 QKTENTGI
+568 
-576 EEIQKV
+576 QKV

-594 NTDNEEIQKVE
+594 NTDNES
-605 NTDNEEIQ
+605 N
-613 KVENTDNEEIQKVE
+613 
-627 NTDNEEIQKVEN
+627 
-639 TDNEAYVFC
+639 VFC
-648 LESEISENISEKDDD
+648 LESDISKTISKEGGDP
-663 LLENQDQVSGPSE
+663 LENEDQISVPSE
-676 SEVKDIC
+676 SEVKVDIC
-683 TDHSPNDSLTCSA
+683 IDHPPNDSLTCSA
-696 SEMEVQ
+696 SEIEVH
-702 QPIPNLDELS
+702 QPVPSLDELS
-712 ENAEVVVDE
+712 EDAEIVVNE
-721 EKVVEVN
+721 EKVVEAN
-728 EEKVKDVNDEEVRE
+728 EEKVTDVNDQEVIE
-742 STIVETI
+742 SPIVEII
-749 DHEDSTV
+749 DHNGSTV
-756 KADQLVDSPK
+756 KEEQLGDSPK
-766 LEFSEGGIIQRVDK
+766 LESSKGGIIQTVDK
-780 TSIESSEIQLPGH
+780 TSIEISEIQLPGH
-793 VETED
+793 VETGD
-798 AEIITT
+798 AEVM
-804 CDTSGNENFKSIQ
+804 CDTSGNENFNSIQ
-817 DSENNLLKINL
+817 DSESNLLKSNL
-828 NTKLDTSLEEKIDSL
+828 NTKLDTSLEEKAESL

-890 SVNADA
+890 SVNTDA
-896 KQLNRNSAEHGSQNN
+896 KQLNKNSAEHSSQNN
-911 MPSSDSVSEKVETLS
+911 MPSSDPVSEKVETVS
-926 QPFESPTDMIDK
+926 QPLENPIDMIDK

-957 PNKDTAREKK
+957 PSRDTTREKK

-980 ESRKSQSPSPKKE
+980 ESRKSRSPSPKKE
-993 SARGR
+993 SSRGR

-1005 PKKDIAKER
+1005 PRKDIARER
-1014 SQSQSRSPKKD
+1014 RQSQSRSPKRD
-1025 STRDGKRSESLSPKR
+1025 STREGKRSESLSPKR

-1050 SRVKDYSPR
+1050 SRVKDSSPT
-1059 EKSRSQSR
+1059 EKSRSRSR

-1080 ERRNRRWSRSRSRSR
+1080 ERERRTRRWSRSRSRSR

-1114 DNYSPRWKER
+1114 ESYSPRWKER

-1139 RKSDPEKQNE
+1139 RKNDLEKQNE
-1149 NTRKEKNDISPDTDD
+1149 NTRKEKNDISPDADD
-1164 PNSADKHRIDCPS
+1164 PNSADKHRNDCSS
-1177 WVTEKINSG
+1177 WVTETINSG
-1186 PDPRTRNPEKVKDS
+1186 PDPRTRHPEKLKDS
-1200 HWEENRNENSGNSW
+1200 PWEENRNENSGNTW

-1237 GSFAYIDQSEN
+1237 GNFAYSDQNEN
-1248 RWQNQKPLSGNSNG
+1248 RWQNRKPLSGNSNG

-1273 QPYKRKGEQEF
+1273 QPYKRKSEQEF

-1331 QEEETTEQDS
+1331 QEEETPEQDS
-1341 NLKDQTNQQGDCSQ
+1341 NLKDQTNQQGDGSQ

-1364 MNVMPQQMNAQ
+1364 MNVMQQQMNAQ
-1375 HQPMNLFP
+1375 HQPVNIFP
-1383 YPVPGVHAPLMNI
+1383 YPMGVHAPLMNI
-1396 QRNPFNIHPQLPL
+1396 QRNPFTIHPQLPL
-1409 HLHTGVPLIQVAA
+1409 HLHTGVPLMQVAA

-1434 PPPPPSQQVHYIA
+1434 PPPPPSQQVNYIA

-1461 SHVSNSM
+1461 SHVTNNM

-1476 TAAPGNMET
+1476 TAAPANMET

-1493 TSSSSHSKASNAAV
+1493 ASSSSHSKASNAAV
-1507 KLAESKVSVTVE
+1507 KLAES
-1519 ASADSSKTDKKL
+1519 KKL

-1602 KKTLEEPVSTEKHIG
+1602 KKTLEEPLSTEKNIG

>member
-1 MKKKTLYT
+1 MKKRTVYT

-21 GEEDKDNTATT
+21 GEESKDNTATT
-32 GLLYSEADRCPIC
+32 VLLYSEADRCPIC
-45 LNCLLEKEIG
+45 LNCLLEKEVG

-103 KRQLRETKDKINET
+103 QRQSREMKDKINES
-117 SFKKLL
+117 SFKKQLF
-123 SYHENSKSSMRKY
+123 SHENSKTCTRKK
-136 IIRDDLLS
+136 IIGEDLLS
-144 AKLQDL
+144 AKCYDL
-150 KIHRKTKHSE
+150 KMHRKTKYSK

-168 IKIKKPRRSNQCTSQ
+168 IKIKPRRSNQCTSQ
-183 YFRNFFSNM
+183 YFRNFLSNM
-192 FSSSSNTGES
+192 FSSSSHTGES
-202 SFTCRAYCTEF
+202 SFTCRTYCTEF
-213 IEVNEVSALIR
+213 IEVNEISALIR

-252 ETEVL
+252 GTEVL
-257 PPIPSVLPRTIFP
+257 PLISSVMPRTIFP

-281 SCKGYALAHTQ
+281 SYKGYALAHTQ

-306 RGSRRKPAATTPTR
+306 RGSRRKPAATPTR

-342 SGCDAPENNNPSV
+342 SGCDAPDNNNPPV
-355 SVSSSAESEKQTRQ
+355 SVSSSAESERQTRQ

-383 LLKKKLRSSAP
+383 LLKKKLRSSVP
-394 PPEKSSSSDSVDE
+394 PPEKSSSSDSAD

-424 DEESSNTFTVQ
+424 DEENSNTCTVQ
-435 TDVKNKSANGLK
+435 TDVEDKSANGLK

-454 ESEEHIENH
+454 ESGEHTENH
-463 DTEEKVESLYS
+463 DTEERVETSHS
-474 ESCIQN
+474 ESCTQD
-480 PPVLVEEEEEVQKV
+480 PVLVGEEEEVQKV
-494 ENTGIEDIQKVE
+494 ENTDIKA
-506 NTVIEDIQKVENTGI
+506 D
-521 EEIQKVENTGIED
+521 
-534 IQKVETTGIEE
+534 
-545 IKKVDNTGIEEIQ
+545 
-558 KTENTGIEEI
+558 
-568 QKTENTGI
+568 
-576 EEIQKV
+576 
-582 ENTGIEEIQKVE
+582 
-594 NTDNEEIQKVE
+594 
-605 NTDNEEIQ
+605 
-613 KVENTDNEEIQKVE
+613 
-627 NTDNEEIQKVEN
+627 
-639 TDNEAYVFC
+639 VFC
-648 LESEISENISEKDDD
+648 LESEISKNTSEKEGDP
-663 LLENQDQVSGPSE
+663 LENQDPISEPSE
-676 SEVKDIC
+676 SELKADTC
-683 TDHSPNDSLTCSA
+683 TVHSPNDLLTCSA
-696 SEMEVQ
+696 SEIEVH
-702 QPIPNLDELS
+702 QPIPSLGDLS
-712 ENAEVVVDE
+712 ENAELVVSKE
-721 EKVVEVN
+721 NVVEVN
-728 EEKVKDVNDEEVRE
+728 EEKIIDVNDDKVTVSPTVEIIDHND
-742 STIVETI
+742 TIV
-749 DHEDSTV
+749 
-756 KADQLVDSPK
+756 KAEQLVHSPK
-766 LEFSEGGIIQRVDK
+766 LESSEGGIIQTVEK
-780 TSIESSEIQLPGH
+780 APVESSEIQLPGH
-793 VETED
+793 VETEG
-798 AEIITT
+798 AEITAM
-804 CDTSGNENFKSIQ
+804 CDTSGNENFSSSQ
-817 DSENNLLKINL
+817 DYENNLLKNNL
-828 NTKLDTSLEEKIDSL
+828 NTKLDKSLEEKTESL

-851 LPNTHIEQIQKH
+851 LPNTHIEQLQQH
-863 FSEDNNE
+863 SSEDNNE

-890 SVNADA
+890 AVNADA
-896 KQLNRNSAEHGSQNN
+896 KQLNKSSAEGSSQSNV
-911 MPSSDSVSEKVETLS
+911 PSSDPVSEKVETIS
-926 QPFESPTDMIDK
+926 QPLESPVDMIDK

-957 PNKDTAREKK
+957 PNKDTARERKQ
-967 RSQSPSPKRETGK
+967 SQSPSPKRDTGK
-980 ESRKSQSPSPKKE
+980 ENRKSRSPSPKKE

-1005 PKKDIAKER
+1005 PKKDIAREKR
-1014 SQSQSRSPKKD
+1014 RSQSRSPKRE
-1025 STRDGKRSESLSPKR
+1025 STREGKRSESLSPKR
-1040 DTSRENRRSQ
+1040 ETSRENRRSQ
-1050 SRVKDYSPR
+1050 SRVKDSSPR
-1059 EKSRSQSR
+1059 EKSRSRSR
-1067 ERESDRDGPRRER
+1067 ERESDRDGARRDRERER
-1080 ERRNRRWSRSRSRSR
+1080 ERRTRRWSRSRSRSR

-1107 SFGRNDR
+1107 SFGRTDR
-1114 DNYSPRWKER
+1114 DSYSPRWKER

-1139 RKSDPEKQNE
+1139 RKNDPEKQNE
-1149 NTRKEKNDISPDTDD
+1149 NTRKEKNDISSDADY
-1164 PNSADKHRIDCPS
+1164 PNSADKHRNDCPS

-1186 PDPRTRNPEKVKDS
+1186 PDPRTRNPEKLKNS

-1237 GSFAYIDQSEN
+1237 GSFAYTDQNEN
-1248 RWQNQKPLSGNSNG
+1248 RWQNRKPLSGNSND

-1273 QPYKRKGEQEF
+1273 QPYKRKNEQEF

-1318 GRNSSGSQSGWMR
+1318 GRNPSGSQSGWMR
-1331 QEEETTEQDS
+1331 QEEETVEQDS
-1341 NLKDQTNQQGDCSQ
+1341 NLKDQTNQQGDGSQ

-1364 MNVMPQQMNAQ
+1364 MNVMQQQMNAQ
-1375 HQPMNLFP
+1375 HQPMNIFP
-1383 YPVPGVHAPLMNI
+1383 YPVGVHAPLMNI
-1396 QRNPFNIHPQLPL
+1396 QRGPFNIHPQLPL
-1409 HLHTGVPLIQVAA
+1409 HLHTGVPLMQVAA

-1434 PPPPPSQQVHYIA
+1434 PPPPPSQQVNYMA
-1447 SQPDGKQLQGIPGA
+1447 SQTDGKQLQGTPGA
-1461 SHVSNSM
+1461 SHVSNNM

-1476 TAAPGNMET
+1476 AAAPGNSET

-1493 TSSSSHSKASNAAV
+1493 TSSSSHSKASDAAV

-1602 KKTLEEPVSTEKHIG
+1602 KKTLEEPVSTEKNIG

>member
-1 MKKKTLYT
+1 MKKKTVYT

-21 GEEDKDNTATT
+21 GEENKDNTATT

-45 LNCLLEKEIG
+45 LNCLLEKEVG

-64 CMTCILKWAETL
+64 CMTCILKWAEIL
-76 ASCPIDRKPFQAVF
+76 ASCPVDRKPFQAVF
-90 KVSALEGCVKVQV
+90 KLSALEGCVKVQV
-103 KRQLRETKDKINET
+103 KRQLRETKDKKNES
-117 SFKKLL
+117 SFKKPLF
-123 SYHENSKSSMRKY
+123 YRENSKSCMRKKV
-136 IIRDDLLS
+136 IKEDLLC
-144 AKLQDL
+144 AKLYDL
-150 KIHRKTKHSE
+150 KITHRNPTHSE
-160 MGGKKNAT
+160 MEGKKNAT
-168 IKIKKPRRSNQCTSQ
+168 IKINKPRRSNQCTSQ
-183 YFRNFFSNM
+183 CFRNFFSNM
-192 FSSSSNTGES
+192 FSSSNHIGES
-202 SFTCRAYCTEF
+202 SFTCRTYCTEF
-213 IEVNEVSALIR
+213 IEVNEMNTLIR

-235 PDTLPGIG
+235 PDTSPGIG
-243 RIGFIPWNI
+243 RIGFRPWNI
-252 ETEVL
+252 ETQVL
-257 PPIPSVLPRTIFP
+257 PLISSVLPRTIFP

-328 ETVTQSQ
+328 ETVSQSQ
-335 RSPVSNN
+335 KSPVSNN
-342 SGCDAPENNNPSV
+342 SGCDAPDNNNPSV
-355 SVSSSAESEKQTRQ
+355 SVSSSAMSEKQTRQ
-369 APKRKSVRRGRKPP
+369 APKRKSVRRGRKQP
-383 LLKKKLRSSAP
+383 LLKKKLRSSIP

-424 DEESSNTFTVQ
+424 DAESSNSCTVPAS
-435 TDVKNKSANGLK
+435 VENESANGLR
-447 SCSEQIE
+447 SCNEQVE
-454 ESEEHIENH
+454 ESEEHTENH
-463 DTEEKVESLYS
+463 DTEEAVESSYS
-474 ESCIQN
+474 ESHTED
-480 PPVLVEEEEEVQKV
+480 PSVLVGEE
-494 ENTGIEDIQKVE
+494 EDIQKVE
-506 NTVIEDIQKVENTGI
+506 NTSVEAN
-521 EEIQKVENTGIED
+521 VL
-534 IQKVETTGIEE
+534 
-545 IKKVDNTGIEEIQ
+545 
-558 KTENTGIEEI
+558 
-568 QKTENTGI
+568 
-576 EEIQKV
+576 
-582 ENTGIEEIQKVE
+582 
-594 NTDNEEIQKVE
+594 
-605 NTDNEEIQ
+605 
-613 KVENTDNEEIQKVE
+613 
-627 NTDNEEIQKVEN
+627 
-639 TDNEAYVFC
+639 C
-648 LESEISENISEKDDD
+648 LESETPKNISGKGGDP
-663 LLENQDQVSGPSE
+663 LENQDQTSGPSE
-676 SEVKDIC
+676 SEVKADKC
-683 TDHSPNDSLTCSA
+683 TDHPSNYLPTCSG
-696 SEMEVQ
+696 SEVEVF
-702 QPIPNLDELS
+702 QPVPSLDELPENS
-712 ENAEVVVDE
+712 ESV
-721 EKVVEVN
+721 VN
-728 EEKVKDVNDEEVRE
+728 EEKVME
-742 STIVETI
+742 SPIVEI
-749 DHEDSTV
+749 VDHKDLTV
-756 KADQLVDSPK
+756 KTEQLVDGPK
-766 LEFSEGGIIQRVDK
+766 LESSEGRIIQTVSK
-780 TSIESSEIQLPGH
+780 KSIEGSEAQLLEH

-798 AEIITT
+798 VEIIAT
-804 CDTSGNENFKSIQ
+804 CDTSEKESLNSIQ
-817 DSENNLLKINL
+817 DSENNLLKNNL
-828 NTKLDTSLEEKIDSL
+828 NTKLDTSLEEKTESP
-843 VEHPRSTE
+843 VEHSRSTE

-863 FSEDNNE
+863 FNEDNNE

-885 SGIEL
+885 SEIEPP
-890 SVNADA
+890 VNADTT
-896 KQLNRNSAEHGSQNN
+896 QLNENSVEHSSQNN
-911 MPSSDSVSEKVETLS
+911 MPSSDPANGKVETVS
-926 QPFESPTDMIDK
+926 QPSESPVDVMEK

-957 PNKDTAREKK
+957 PNRDTAREKK

-980 ESRKSQSPSPKKE
+980 ESRKSRSPSPKKE

-1005 PKKDIAKER
+1005 PKQDIAKER
-1014 SQSQSRSPKKD
+1014 RRSQSRSPKRD
-1025 STRDGKRSESLSPKR
+1025 STKEGKRSASLSPKR

-1050 SRVKDYSPR
+1050 SRVKDSSPR
-1059 EKSRSQSR
+1059 EKSRSRSR
-1067 ERESDRDGPRRER
+1067 ERESDRDGSRRDRDR
-1080 ERRNRRWSRSRSRSR
+1080 ERRTRRWSRSRSRSR
-1095 SPSRSRTKSKSS
+1095 SPSRSRTKIKSS
-1107 SFGRNDR
+1107 SFSRNDR
-1114 DNYSPRWKER
+1114 DTYSPRWKER

-1139 RKSDPEKQNE
+1139 RKNDPEKQNE
-1149 NTRKEKNDISPDTDD
+1149 NTRKEKNDISPDAED
-1164 PNSADKHRIDCPS
+1164 PNSADKHRNDCPS

-1186 PDPRTRNPEKVKDS
+1186 PDPRTRNPEKLKDS

-1237 GSFAYIDQSEN
+1237 GGFAYTDQNEN
-1248 RWQNQKPLSGNSNG
+1248 RWQNRKPLSGNSNS

-1273 QPYKRKGEQEF
+1273 QPYKRKNEQEF

-1318 GRNSSGSQSGWMR
+1318 GRNSSGPQSGWMR
-1331 QEEETTEQDS
+1331 QEEEATEQDS
-1341 NLKDQTNQQGDCSQ
+1341 NLKDQTNQHGDGSQ

-1364 MNVMPQQMNAQ
+1364 MNVMQQQMTAQ
-1375 HQPMNLFP
+1375 QPPMNIFP
-1383 YPVPGVHAPLMNI
+1383 YPVGVHAPLMNI
-1396 QRNPFNIHPQLPL
+1396 QRNPFNIHPPLPL
-1409 HLHTGVPLIQVAA
+1409 HLHTGVPLMQVAA

-1434 PPPPPSQQVHYIA
+1434 PPPPPSQQVSYIA
-1447 SQPDGKQLQGIPGA
+1447 SQPDGKQLQGVPSA
-1461 SHVSNSM
+1461 SHVSNNM

-1476 TAAPGNMET
+1476 TAAPGNLGT

-1507 KLAESKVSVTVE
+1507 KLTESKVSVTVE

-1602 KKTLEEPVSTEKHIG
+1602 KKTLEEPVSTEKNIG

>member
-1 MKKKTLYT
+1 MKKKTVYT

-21 GEEDKDNTATT
+21 GEEDKDNTATN

-45 LNCLLEKEIG
+45 LNCLLGKEVG

-64 CMTCILKWAETL
+64 CMTCILKWAETQ

-90 KVSALEGCVKVQV
+90 KISSLEGCVKVQV
-103 KRQLRETKDKINET
+103 KRQLREAKDKINES
-117 SFKKLL
+117 SFKKQL
-123 SYHENSKSSMRKY
+123 SCHENSKSCMRKN
-136 IIRDDLLS
+136 IGEDLLS
-144 AKLQDL
+144 AKLYDL
-150 KIHRKTKHSE
+150 KMHRKTKYSE
-160 MGGKKNAT
+160 MRGKKNAT
-168 IKIKKPRRSNQCTSQ
+168 MKIKKLRRSNQCTSQ
-183 YFRNFFSNM
+183 SFRNSSFNM
-192 FSSSSNTGES
+192 FSSTSHTGDT

-213 IEVNEVSALIR
+213 IEVNEISALIR

-257 PPIPSVLPRTIFP
+257 PLIPSVLPRTVFP

-276 ENFGT
+276 RNFGT

-306 RGSRRKPAATTPTR
+306 RGSRRKSAAATPTR

-328 ETVTQSQ
+328 ETVTHSQ
-335 RSPVSNN
+335 RSPASNN
-342 SGCDAPENNNPSV
+342 SGCDAPDNNNPSL

-383 LLKKKLRSSAP
+383 LLKKKLRSSVP
-394 PPEKSSSSDSVDE
+394 PSEKASSSDSVDE

-414 PPVLEKEHQS
+414 PPVLEKEHLS
-424 DEESSNTFTVQ
+424 DEESRNTCTVQ
-435 TDVKNKSANGLK
+435 TNVENKSANGLK

-454 ESEEHIENH
+454 ESEEHTENH
-463 DTEEKVESLYS
+463 DTEEKVESSYS
-474 ESCIQN
+474 ESCIQD
-480 PPVLVEEEEEVQKV
+480 PPVLVGEEEDVQKV
-494 ENTGIEDIQKVE
+494 ENTGIED
-506 NTVIEDIQKVENTGI
+506 
-521 EEIQKVENTGIED
+521 
-534 IQKVETTGIEE
+534 
-545 IKKVDNTGIEEIQ
+545 
-558 KTENTGIEEI
+558 
-568 QKTENTGI
+568 
-576 EEIQKV
+576 
-582 ENTGIEEIQKVE
+582 
-594 NTDNEEIQKVE
+594 NES
-605 NTDNEEIQ
+605 N
-613 KVENTDNEEIQKVE
+613 
-627 NTDNEEIQKVEN
+627 
-639 TDNEAYVFC
+639 VFC
-648 LESEISENISEKDDD
+648 LESDISKTISEEGGDA
-663 LLENQDQVSGPSE
+663 LENEDQISLPSE
-676 SEVKDIC
+676 SEVKADIC
-683 TDHSPNDSLTCSA
+683 TDYPPNDSLTCSA
-696 SEMEVQ
+696 SEIEVH
-702 QPIPNLDELS
+702 QPVPSLDELS
-712 ENAEVVVDE
+712 ENAEI
-721 EKVVEVN
+721 
-728 EEKVKDVNDEEVRE
+728 DVNDQEVIE
-742 STIVETI
+742 SPTVEII
-749 DHEDSTV
+749 DHNDSTV
-756 KADQLVDSPK
+756 EAEQLVDSPK
-766 LEFSEGGIIQRVDK
+766 LESSEGGIIQTVDK

-793 VETED
+793 VETGDTEVM
-798 AEIITT
+798 
-804 CDTSGNENFKSIQ
+804 CDTSGNENFNSIQ
-817 DSENNLLKINL
+817 DSESTLLKNNL
-828 NTKLDTSLEEKIDSL
+828 NTKLDTSLEEKAESL
-843 VEHPRSTE
+843 VEQPRSTE

-870 MIPMECDSFCSDQNE
+870 MIPMECDSYCSDQNE

-890 SVNADA
+890 SVNTDA
-896 KQLNRNSAEHGSQNN
+896 KQLNKNSAEHSSQNN
-911 MPSSDSVSEKVETLS
+911 MPFSDPVSEKVETVS
-926 QPFESPTDMIDK
+926 QPFENPIDMIDK

-993 SARGR
+993 SSRGR

-1005 PKKDIAKER
+1005 PKQDIARER
-1014 SQSQSRSPKKD
+1014 RQSQSRSPKRD
-1025 STRDGKRSESLSPKR
+1025 STREGKRSESLSPKR

-1050 SRVKDYSPR
+1050 SRVKDSSPT
-1059 EKSRSQSR
+1059 EKSRSRSR

-1080 ERRNRRWSRSRSRSR
+1080 ERDRERRTRRWSRSRSRSR

-1114 DNYSPRWKER
+1114 DSYSPRWKER

-1139 RKSDPEKQNE
+1139 RKNDAEKQNE
-1149 NTRKEKNDISPDTDD
+1149 NTRKEKNDISPDADD
-1164 PNSADKHRIDCPS
+1164 PNSADKHRNDCSS
-1177 WVTEKINSG
+1177 WVTETINSG
-1186 PDPRTRNPEKVKDS
+1186 PDPRTRHPEKLKDS
-1200 HWEENRNENSGNSW
+1200 PWEENRNENSGNAW
-1214 NKNFGSGWM
+1214 NKNFGSGWI

-1237 GSFAYIDQSEN
+1237 GNFVYSDQNEN
-1248 RWQNQKPLSGNSNG
+1248 RWQNRKPLSGNSNG

-1273 QPYKRKGEQEF
+1273 QHYKRKSEQEF

-1331 QEEETTEQDS
+1331 QEEETPEQDS
-1341 NLKDQTNQQGDCSQ
+1341 NLKDQTNQQGDGSQ

-1364 MNVMPQQMNAQ
+1364 MNVMQQQMNAQ
-1375 HQPMNLFP
+1375 HQPMNIFP
-1383 YPVPGVHAPLMNI
+1383 YPMGVHAPLMNI

-1409 HLHTGVPLIQVAA
+1409 HLHTGVPLMQVAA

-1434 PPPPPSQQVHYIA
+1434 PPPPPSQQVNYIT

-1461 SHVSNSM
+1461 SHVTNNM

-1476 TAAPGNMET
+1476 TAAPANMET

-1493 TSSSSHSKASNAAV
+1493 ASSSSHSKASNAAV

-1602 KKTLEEPVSTEKHIG
+1602 KKTLEEPVSTEKNIG

>member
-1 MKKKTLYT
+1 MRKKTVYT

-21 GEEDKDNTATT
+21 GKENKDNTTT
-32 GLLYSEADRCPIC
+32 TDLLYNEADRCPIC
-45 LNCLLEKEIG
+45 LNCLLEKEVG

-90 KVSALEGCVKVQV
+90 KFSALEGCVKVQV
-103 KRQLRETKDKINET
+103 RQLREIKHKKNEN
-117 SFKKLL
+117 SFKKQL
-123 SYHENSKSSMRKY
+123 SYHENSKSCVRKKV
-136 IIRDDLLS
+136 IGEDLLR
-144 AKLQDL
+144 AKLYDL
-150 KIHRKTKHSE
+150 KMHRNSKYSE
-160 MGGKKNAT
+160 MGGKKDT
-168 IKIKKPRRSNQCTSQ
+168 TVKTTPRRSNQCASQ
-183 YFRNFFSNM
+183 CFRNFFSNI
-192 FSSSSNTGES
+192 FSPSSHTGES

-213 IEVNEVSALIR
+213 IDVNEISTLIS

-235 PDTLPGIG
+235 PNTLPGIG
-243 RIGFIPWNI
+243 RIDFIPWNI
-252 ETEVL
+252 ATEVL
-257 PPIPSVLPRTIFP
+257 PLISSVLPRTIFP
-270 TSTISL
+270 TCTISL

-320 RSTRNTRA
+320 RSTRTTRA
-328 ETVTQSQ
+328 ETFSQSQ
-335 RSPVSNN
+335 RSPVSNK
-342 SGCDAPENNNPSV
+342 SGCDAPDNSNPSV
-355 SVSSSAESEKQTRQ
+355 NVSSSAESEKQTKQ
-369 APKRKSVRRGRKPP
+369 APKRKSVRRGKKPP
-383 LLKKKLRSSAP
+383 LQKKKLRSSVP

-424 DEESSNTFTVQ
+424 DAESSNTCTVQ
-435 TDVKNKSANGLK
+435 TNVDSESANGLR

-454 ESEEHIENH
+454 ENEEHTENH
-463 DTEEKVESLYS
+463 DTEERVESSYS
-474 ESCIQN
+474 ESCTQL
-480 PPVLVEEEEEVQKV
+480 PPMLVGKETEVQKV
-494 ENTGIEDIQKVE
+494 ENTV
-506 NTVIEDIQKVENTGI
+506 
-521 EEIQKVENTGIED
+521 
-534 IQKVETTGIEE
+534 
-545 IKKVDNTGIEEIQ
+545 
-558 KTENTGIEEI
+558 TEAN
-568 QKTENTGI
+568 
-576 EEIQKV
+576 V
-582 ENTGIEEIQKVE
+582 L
-594 NTDNEEIQKVE
+594 
-605 NTDNEEIQ
+605 
-613 KVENTDNEEIQKVE
+613 
-627 NTDNEEIQKVEN
+627 
-639 TDNEAYVFC
+639 C
-648 LESEISENISEKDDD
+648 LENETSKNISEKGDDP
-663 LLENQDQVSGPSE
+663 LENQDQISGPSE
-676 SEVKDIC
+676 SEGKVDTRI
-683 TDHSPNDSLTCSA
+683 DHPPNDFLTCSA
-696 SEMEVQ
+696 SEIEVHQ
-702 QPIPNLDELS
+702 AIPSLSELP
-712 ENAEVVVDE
+712 ENAELVVNEEKVTAINE
-721 EKVVEVN
+721 EKVVESPV
-728 EEKVKDVNDEEVRE
+728 
-742 STIVETI
+742 VEII
-749 DHEDSTV
+749 DHKNYTV
-756 KADQLVDSPK
+756 KTEQLVNNPK
-766 LEFSEGGIIQRVDK
+766 LESSEGGIIETVDR
-780 TSIESSEIQLPGH
+780 TSTENSDVHLPGH
-793 VETED
+793 VETKD
-798 AEIITT
+798 AEIIAT
-804 CDTSGNENFKSIQ
+804 CDTSEHESFNNIQ
-817 DSENNLLKINL
+817 DSENTLLKNNL
-828 NTKLDTSLEEKIDSL
+828 DIKLGKSLEDKTESL
-843 VEHPRSTE
+843 VEYPRSTE
-851 LPNTHIEQIQKH
+851 LPNTHIEQMQKH

-870 MIPMECDSFCSDQNE
+870 MIPMECDSICSDQNE
-885 SGIEL
+885 SRIEL

-896 KQLNRNSAEHGSQNN
+896 KQLNKSSMEHSFQNN
-911 MPSSDSVSEKVETLS
+911 MPSSDPASEKVETVS
-926 QPFESPTDMIDK
+926 QPFEGPVDMIDK

-949 HSPSTTWS
+949 HSPSTTWA
-957 PNKDTAREKK
+957 PNRDTAREKK

-980 ESRKSQSPSPKKE
+980 ESRKSRSPSPKKE
-993 SARGR
+993 STRGR

-1005 PKKDIAKER
+1005 PKKDITRER
-1014 SQSQSRSPKKD
+1014 RRSQSRSPKRE
-1025 STRDGKRSESLSPKR
+1025 SAREGKRSESLSPKR

-1050 SRVKDYSPR
+1050 SRVKDSSPR
-1059 EKSRSQSR
+1059 EKSRSRSR
-1067 ERESDRDGPRRER
+1067 ERESDRDGPRRDRDR
-1080 ERRNRRWSRSRSRSR
+1080 ERRTRRWSRSRSRSR

-1114 DNYSPRWKER
+1114 DSYSPRWKER

-1139 RKSDPEKQNE
+1139 RKHDPEKQNE
-1149 NTRKEKNDISPDTDD
+1149 NTRKEKNDIGSDADD
-1164 PNSADKHRIDCPS
+1164 PNSADKHRNDCPT

-1186 PDPRTRNPEKVKDS
+1186 PDPRTRNPEKLKDS

-1237 GSFAYIDQSEN
+1237 GSFAYTDQNEN
-1248 RWQNQKPLSGNSNG
+1248 RWQNRKPLSGNSNG
-1262 SGNESFKFVEQ
+1262 SGNDSFKFVEQ
-1273 QPYKRKGEQEF
+1273 QPYKRKSEQEF

-1341 NLKDQTNQQGDCSQ
+1341 NLKDQTNQQGDGSQ

-1364 MNVMPQQMNAQ
+1364 MNVMQQQMNAQ
-1375 HQPMNLFP
+1375 HQPMNIFP
-1383 YPVPGVHAPLMNI
+1383 YPVGVHAPLMNI
-1396 QRNPFNIHPQLPL
+1396 QRSSYNIHPQLPV
-1409 HLHTGVPLIQVAA
+1409 HLHTGVPLMQVAA

-1434 PPPPPSQQVHYIA
+1434 PPPPPSQQVNYIA
-1447 SQPDGKQLQGIPGA
+1447 SQPDGKQLQGIPSA
-1461 SHVSNSM
+1461 SHVSNNM

-1476 TAAPGNMET
+1476 TAAPGNMGT

-1566 VDKVCHSKSGEVNST
+1566 VDKVCHSKSGEVNSA

-1602 KKTLEEPVSTEKHIG
+1602 KKTLEEPVSTEKNIG